1 MVSRQNPVP
10 ILPLI
15 QVVDDAEQVPLN
27 IHPGFAI
34 QGAAGGEID
43 LPFHLCSESLFP
55 FQDNRRQSTFTL
67 NLAQF
72 YSFIED
78 IVFACR
84 IRYAQKV
91 M

>member
-1 MVSRQNPVP
+1 MVSRQNPDP

-15 QVVDDAEQVPLN
+15 QVMDDAEQVPLN
-27 IHPGFAI
+27 IHLGFAV
-34 QGAAGGEID
+34 QGAAGRGID
-43 LPFHLCSESLFP
+43 FPMHLCGDGLFP
-55 FQDNRRQSTFTL
+55 FQDNRRQTTYIL
-67 NLAQF
+67 NPSQF
-72 YSFIED
+72 FYFIED